1 MEDWVKFVNAIIERI
16 GFISAVIATIASII
30 FYKLFVADLLWAIVV
45 GCTTYIIV
53 LCIVK
58 LVKFFKR
65 CFTLYNECRSRRLQ
79 SYWFYE
85 TLSDG
90 IKTSLRELYKM
101 PQKQHKYCRI
111 VAEDCDINRQIIYD
125 CKYIQRHTEDYNFII
140 ISEGLGNSDR
150 YTIIIDEFLYDVIRK
165 NN

>member
-1 MEDWVKFVNAIIERI
+1 MENWVKFVNAIIERI

-30 FYKLFVADLLWAIVV
+30 FYKLFVADLLWTIVV

-58 LVKFFKR
+58 LVKFFQR

-85 TLSDG
+85 TLPDSV
-90 IKTSLRELYKM
+90 KTSLYELYKM

-125 CKYIQRHTEDYNFII
+125 CKYIQRNTEDYDFII
-140 ISEGLGNSDR
+140 VSKGLGSDR

>member
-30 FYKLFVADLLWAIVV
+30 FYKLFVADLLWTIVV

-140 ISEGLGNSDR
+140 ISEGLGSDR

>member
-30 FYKLFVADLLWAIVV
+30 FYKLFVADLLWTIVV

-85 TLSDG
+85 TLPDSV
-90 IKTSLRELYKM
+90 KASLYELYKM

-140 ISEGLGNSDR
+140 ISEGLGSDR

>member
-1 MEDWVKFVNAIIERI
+1 MEDWVKFVSAIIERI
-16 GFISAVIATIASII
+16 GFVSAVIATIASII
-30 FYKLFVADLLWAIVV
+30 FYKLFVADLLWTIVV

-53 LCIVK
+53 ICIVK

-65 CFTLYNECRSRRLQ
+65 CFAIYKECRNNHLQ
-79 SYWFYE
+79 CYWFYE
-85 TLSDG
+85 TLPDSV
-90 IKTSLRELYKM
+90 KTSLYELYKM

-125 CKYIQRHTEDYNFII
+125 CKYIQRHTEDYNVII

>member
-1 MEDWVKFVNAIIERI
+1 MEDWVKFVSAIIERI

-30 FYKLFVADLLWAIVV
+30 FYKLFVVDLLWTIVV

-125 CKYIQRHTEDYNFII
+125 CKYIQRHTEDYNLII
-140 ISEGLGNSDR
+140 ISEGLGSDR

>member
-16 GFISAVIATIASII
+16 GFISAVIATITSII
-30 FYKLFVADLLWAIVV
+30 FYKLFVADLLWTIVV

-58 LVKFFKR
+58 LVRFFKR
-65 CFTLYNECRSRRLQ
+65 CFAIYKECRNNHLQ
-79 SYWFYE
+79 CYWFYE
-85 TLSDG
+85 TLPDSV
-90 IKTSLRELYKM
+90 KTSLRELYKM

-125 CKYIQRHTEDYNFII
+125 CKYIQRNTENYDFII
-140 ISEGLGNSDR
+140 VSKGLGSDR
-150 YTIIIDEFLYDVIRK
+150 YAIIIDEFLYDVIRK

>member
-30 FYKLFVADLLWAIVV
+30 FYKLFVTDLLWTIVV

-65 CFTLYNECRSRRLQ
+65 CFAIYKECRNNHLQ
-79 SYWFYE
+79 CYWFYE

-140 ISEGLGNSDR
+140 ISEGLGSDR

>member
-30 FYKLFVADLLWAIVV
+30 FYKLFVADLLWTIVI

-58 LVKFFKR
+58 LVKFFMR
-65 CFTLYNECRSRRLQ
+65 CFTLHNESRSRRLQ

-140 ISEGLGNSDR
+140 ISEGLGSDR

>member
-30 FYKLFVADLLWAIVV
+30 FYKLFVADLPWTIVV

-85 TLSDG
+85 TLPDSV
-90 IKTSLRELYKM
+90 KTSLYELYKM

-125 CKYIQRHTEDYNFII
+125 CKYIQRNTENYDFII
-140 ISEGLGNSDR
+140 VSKGLGSDR
-150 YTIIIDEFLYDVIRK
+150 YTIIINEFLYDVIRK

>member
-16 GFISAVIATIASII
+16 GFISSVIATIASII
-30 FYKLFVADLLWAIVV
+30 FYKLFVADLLWTIVV

-85 TLSDG
+85 TLPDSV
-90 IKTSLRELYKM
+90 KTSLYELYKM

-140 ISEGLGNSDR
+140 ISEGLGPDR
-150 YTIIIDEFLYDVIRK
+150 YTIIIDEFLYGVIRK